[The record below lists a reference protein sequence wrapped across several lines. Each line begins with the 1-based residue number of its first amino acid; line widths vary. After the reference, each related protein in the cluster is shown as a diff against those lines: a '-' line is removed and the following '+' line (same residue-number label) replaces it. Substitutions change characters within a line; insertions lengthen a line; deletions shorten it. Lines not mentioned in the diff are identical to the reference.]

1 MPEQHPL
8 RQFLLLVFPLMLPF
22 FAIWTFASAPLA
34 LPAIGFDN
42 MILTAWLPEIVE
54 GVYAQGPEA
63 LLMTRFGEVGGQMVP
78 ANQADGAIGFA
89 IDTRILSYSLPFYA
103 ALHFATPRDAYLGD
117 FFFGAVVLYVL
128 LTFGLVCLSL
138 KDMMVVLGATFL
150 EHPEALVPPANVIGL
165 LYQLNVLL
173 VPTLGPI
180 LLWAWQ
186 NRDSDLL
193 RGMLGQAPVRDEDTP
208 GESG

>member
-42 MILTAWLPEIVE
+42 MILTTWLPEIVE
-54 GVYAQGPEA
+54 GVYVQGPEA
-63 LLMTRFGEVGGQMVP
+63 LLMTRFGDAGGQIVP
-78 ANQADGAIGFA
+78 AGQAEAAIGFS
-89 IDTRILSYSLPFYA
+89 INTRILSYSIPFYA
-103 ALHFATPRDAYLGD
+103 ALHFATPRKDYLGD
-117 FFFGAVVLYVL
+117 FFVGVVVLYAL
-128 LTFGLVCLSL
+128 LVFGLVCLSL

-150 EHPEALVPPANVIGL
+150 EHPEASVPPANVIGL

-186 NRDSDLL
+186 NRDSGLL
-193 RGMLGQAPVRDEDTP
+193 RGMLGQAPVSGDDTP
-208 GESG
+208 GEPG